1 MFYTNLRNKRL
12 QLYDRWTEFFDQ
24 PVKSSTRIY
33 NNILKITTSQG
44 EDQTTG
50 CLLFYPYLNEYYKVI
65 TVDLSKQQALD
76 AEPKAIQQINF
87 TGNLEQAGNTTMFFI
102 WLVNLMIRLILYTNY
117 CELTHKF

>member
-1 MFYTNLRNKRL
+1 MYYANLINKRL

-24 PVKSSTRIY
+24 PVKSNTRIY
-33 NNILKITTSQG
+33 NNIIKITTSQG
-44 EDQTTG
+44 DDQTTG
-50 CLLFYPYLNEYYKVI
+50 CLLFYPYLNECYKMI

-76 AEPKAIQQINF
+76 AEQKAIQQINF

-102 WLVNLMIRLILYTNY
+102 RLVNLMIRLILYTNY